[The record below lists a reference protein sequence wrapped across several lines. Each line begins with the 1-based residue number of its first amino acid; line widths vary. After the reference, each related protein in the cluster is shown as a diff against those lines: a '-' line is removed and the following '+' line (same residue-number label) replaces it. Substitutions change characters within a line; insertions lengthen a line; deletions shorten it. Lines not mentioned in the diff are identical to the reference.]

1 MNKLE
6 TILFALML
14 AALSF
19 LPLFGLFLQVKGA

>member
-14 AALSF
+14 SALC
-19 LPLFGLFLQVKGA
+19 LMPIIGLLCIGGAL